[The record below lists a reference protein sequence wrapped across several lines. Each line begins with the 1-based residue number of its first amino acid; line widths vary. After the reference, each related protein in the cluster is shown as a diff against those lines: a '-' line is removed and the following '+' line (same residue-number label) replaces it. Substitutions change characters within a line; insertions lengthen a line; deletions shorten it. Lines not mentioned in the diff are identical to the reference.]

1 MYNFTVPMALMDF
14 VPVIFFGITAVLLLR
29 DLYNKMFKGAYALLA
44 AGSVNVFLAGFC
56 KALWKLLYA
65 ANICDFVALEE
76 MFMPVNSLG
85 LLFVGLS
92 LIGMLCWKRRDVIL
106 SAAPVAVTSSL
117 PFIMMMVVGLG
128 GLCTGLSVLS
138 AKMKKAPVMILFILS
153 FVCAMAMGY
162 MSSQDSTQAWVN
174 WAEQSINTV
183 SQACLML
190 GVIVLHKKGLKEWT
204 WEGMAV

>member
-1 MYNFTVPMALMDF
+1 MYNFTIPMALMDY

-29 DLYNKMFKGAYALLA
+29 DLYDKMFKGAYALLA
-44 AGSVNVFLAGFC
+44 AGAVNVFMAGFC
-56 KALWKLLYA
+56 KATWKLLYA
-65 ANICDFVALEE
+65 AGICDFVALEE

-92 LIGMLCWKRRDVIL
+92 LIGMIIWKRKSAAL
-106 SAAPVAVTSSL
+106 SVAPVAFTSSM

-128 GLCTGLSVLS
+128 GLCTGLSILS

-162 MSSQDSTQAWVN
+162 MSSQDSTQSWVN
-174 WAEQSINTV
+174 WVEQSINTV
-183 SQACLML
+183 SQLCLML
-190 GVIVLHKKGLKEWT
+190 GVIVLHKAGLKDWS
-204 WEGMAV
+204 WEEAAV

>member
-1 MYNFTVPMALMDF
+1 MYNFTISMALMDF
-14 VPVIFFGITAVLLLR
+14 VPVFFFGVTAVILLR

-92 LIGMLCWKRRDVIL
+92 LIGMLCWKKKVVCSRLRPLFLPALCPL
-106 SAAPVAVTSSL
+106 S
-117 PFIMMMVVGLG
+117 
-128 GLCTGLSVLS
+128 
-138 AKMKKAPVMILFILS
+138 
-153 FVCAMAMGY
+153 
-162 MSSQDSTQAWVN
+162 
-174 WAEQSINTV
+174 
-183 SQACLML
+183 
-190 GVIVLHKKGLKEWT
+190 
-204 WEGMAV
+204 

>member
-14 VPVIFFGITAVLLLR
+14 VPVFFFGVSAVLLLR

-92 LIGMLCWKRRDVIL
+92 LIGVLCW
-106 SAAPVAVTSSL
+106 
-117 PFIMMMVVGLG
+117 
-128 GLCTGLSVLS
+128 
-138 AKMKKAPVMILFILS
+138 
-153 FVCAMAMGY
+153 
-162 MSSQDSTQAWVN
+162 
-174 WAEQSINTV
+174 
-183 SQACLML
+183 
-190 GVIVLHKKGLKEWT
+190 
-204 WEGMAV
+204 

>member
-1 MYNFTVPMALMDF
+1 MYNFTIPMALMDY
-14 VPVIFFGITAVLLLR
+14 VPVIFFGVTAVLLLR

-56 KALWKLLYA
+56 KATWKLLYA

-92 LIGMLCWKRRDVIL
+92 LVGMLIWKRKSVML
-106 SAAPVAVTSSL
+106 SAAPVAFTSSM

-128 GLCTGLSVLS
+128 GMCAGLSILA
-138 AKMKKAPVMILFILS
+138 AKMKKAPVMILFVLS

-162 MSSQDSTQAWVN
+162 MSSQDSTLGWVN
-174 WAEQSINTV
+174 WAEQSINCV
-183 SQACLML
+183 SQGCLMAGAIL
-190 GVIVLHKKGLKEWT
+190 LHKAGLKDWN
-204 WEGMAV
+204 WEGAAV